1 MSDIILKG
9 KGVYYMDEDGVMHPM
24 SFPPED
30 SDHENESHFYINSIT
45 GKPFKEIP
53 AHMRQFPME
62 KSAMILAN
70 EIMKGGYIDENG
82 VRRKPTTE
90 SNALS
95 MAKEIMNASAMR
107 FNKIKRDNNDDFHT
121 VPIPFGEDGR
131 LHPEYMNNHYGSHE
145 HKRVPTAQRRTRTED
160 GKLINNHSNNKAH
173 PTLGV
178 HLESA
183 AFHFSKEF
191 QDEAKK
197 RGIDTRLG
205 ARQNVIEPQ
214 QITGGVTRRYTSNE
228 ADPTSKKNTKFPS
241 HYKQLHSQTAAYGEI
256 SPMSIVSVLPNAFF
270 NPSTKGGMS
279 TAFMNEL
286 MELGYDQ
293 NTAYQMARAP
303 VNQLLYGGGTGKDG
317 RASGLRNIM
326 KDIRE
331 EIGIDKNRDIHQ
343 LYTKHVGQ
351 FGRLIG
357 DDERGQK
364 NAAID
369 IMAMLKT
376 AEELGVE
383 LRDTPLSRPTV
394 RDNYVEYASSRARQ
408 IDMDSLGLA
417 DEHHDMRG
425 KFNTNYDHLHDS
437 FPSHLSGGTI
447 GAEQQPVEPL
457 LPPQE
462 PLTTMPSEN
471 ETQEPLAADPLADEG
486 GSAQVPFGGFAP
498 PEFGGFGGFGPSFSM
513 KSNDDPMG
521 VIATIMER
529 VQMHD
534 AGGSLMQK
542 YDPMDSY
549 DMQQLGE
556 NVGMSSLD
564 VRAIAMSLGDWNV
577 IAKSFNTTHDVVRA
591 IKRSC
596 GGVLNG

>member
-62 KSAMILAN
+62 KAAMILAN

-82 VRRKPTTE
+82 VKRKPTTE

-160 GKLINNHSNNKAH
+160 GKLINNHANNKAH

-191 QDEAKK
+191 QDEAKR

-241 HYKQLHSQTAAYGEI
+241 HYKDLHSQTAAYGEI

-317 RASGLRNIM
+317 RASGLRNVM
-326 KDIRE
+326 KDMRE
-331 EIGIDKNRDIHQ
+331 EIGIDKSRDIHQ

-394 RDNYVEYASSRARQ
+394 RDNYVEYASTRARQ

-425 KFNTNYDHLHDS
+425 KINTNYDHMHDS

-462 PLTTMPSEN
+462 ALTTMPSEN

-596 GGVLNG
+596 GGALNG

>member
-1 MSDIILKG
+1 
-9 KGVYYMDEDGVMHPM
+9 MDEDGVMHPM

-62 KSAMILAN
+62 KAAMILAN

-160 GKLINNHSNNKAH
+160 GKLINNHANNKAH

-191 QDEAKK
+191 QDEAKR

-279 TAFMNEL
+279 SSFMNEL

-293 NTAYQMARAP
+293 NTARDMARAP
-303 VNQLLYGGGTGKDG
+303 VNQLLYGGGSAKDG
-317 RASGLRNIM
+317 RATGLRNVM

-331 EIGIDKNRDIHQ
+331 QIGIDKSRDIHQ

-376 AEELGVE
+376 AEEIGVE
-383 LRDTPLSRPTV
+383 LSDTPLSRPHV

-447 GAEQQPVEPL
+447 GAEQQPAEAL

-596 GGVLNG
+596 GGALNG

>member
-1 MSDIILKG
+1 
-9 KGVYYMDEDGVMHPM
+9 MDEDGVMHPM

-62 KSAMILAN
+62 KAAMILAN

-82 VRRKPTTE
+82 VKRKPTTE

-160 GKLINNHSNNKAH
+160 GKLINNHANNKAH

-191 QDEAKK
+191 QDEAKR

-241 HYKQLHSQTAAYGEI
+241 HYKDLHSQTAAYGEI

-317 RASGLRNIM
+317 RASGLRNVM
-326 KDIRE
+326 KDMRE
-331 EIGIDKNRDIHQ
+331 EIGIDKSRDIHQ

-394 RDNYVEYASSRARQ
+394 RDNYVEYASTRARQ

-425 KFNTNYDHLHDS
+425 KINTNYDHMHDS

-462 PLTTMPSEN
+462 ALTTMPSEN

-596 GGVLNG
+596 GGALNG

>member
-1 MSDIILKG
+1 
-9 KGVYYMDEDGVMHPM
+9 MDEDGVMHPM

-62 KSAMILAN
+62 KAAMILAN

-82 VRRKPTTE
+82 VKRKPTTE

-160 GKLINNHSNNKAH
+160 GKLINNHANNKAH

-191 QDEAKK
+191 QDEAKR

-241 HYKQLHSQTAAYGEI
+241 HYKDLHSQTAAYGEI

-317 RASGLRNIM
+317 RASGLRNVM
-326 KDIRE
+326 KDMRE
-331 EIGIDKNRDIHQ
+331 EIGIDKSRDIHR

-394 RDNYVEYASSRARQ
+394 RDNYVEYASTRARQ

-425 KFNTNYDHLHDS
+425 KFNTNYDHMHDS

-462 PLTTMPSEN
+462 ALTTMPSEN

-596 GGVLNG
+596 GGALNG

>member
-1 MSDIILKG
+1 
-9 KGVYYMDEDGVMHPM
+9 MDEDGVMHPM

-62 KSAMILAN
+62 KAAMILAN

-82 VRRKPTTE
+82 VKRKPTTE

-160 GKLINNHSNNKAH
+160 GKLINNHANNKAH

-191 QDEAKK
+191 QDEAKR

-241 HYKQLHSQTAAYGEI
+241 HYKDLHSQTAAYGEI

-317 RASGLRNIM
+317 RASGLRNVM
-326 KDIRE
+326 KDMRE
-331 EIGIDKNRDIHQ
+331 EIGIDKSRDIHQ

-394 RDNYVEYASSRARQ
+394 RDNYVEYASTRARQ

-425 KFNTNYDHLHDS
+425 KINTNYDHMHDS

-596 GGVLNG
+596 GGALNG

>member
-24 SFPPED
+24 SFPPKD

-62 KSAMILAN
+62 KAAMILAN

-82 VRRKPTTE
+82 VKRKPTTE

-160 GKLINNHSNNKAH
+160 GKLINNHANNKAH

-191 QDEAKK
+191 QDEAKR

-214 QITGGVTRRYTSNE
+214 QITSGVTRRYTSNDP
-228 ADPTSKKNTKFPS
+228 DPTSKKNTKFPS

-270 NPSTKGGMS
+270 NPSTSGGMS

-317 RASGLRNIM
+317 RASGLRNVM

-331 EIGIDKNRDIHQ
+331 EIGIDKSRDIHQ

-394 RDNYVEYASSRARQ
+394 RDNYVEYASSRAKQ

-437 FPSHLSGGTI
+437 FPSHLSGGAI
-447 GAEQQPVEPL
+447 GAEQQPVDPL

-471 ETQEPLAADPLADEG
+471 ETQKPLAADPLADEG

-596 GGVLNG
+596 GGALNG

>member
-1 MSDIILKG
+1 LSDIILKG
-9 KGVYYMDEDGVMHPM
+9 KGVYYMDENGVMHPM

-62 KSAMILAN
+62 KAAMILAN

-107 FNKIKRDNNDDFHT
+107 FNKIKRDNGDDFHT

-160 GKLINNHSNNKAH
+160 GKLINNHANNKAH

-191 QDEAKK
+191 QDEVKR

-270 NPSTKGGMS
+270 NPSTRGGMS

-293 NTAYQMARAP
+293 NTAREMARAP

-317 RASGLRNIM
+317 RASGLRNVM
-326 KDIRE
+326 KDMRE
-331 EIGIDKNRDIHQ
+331 QIGIDKSRDIHQ
-343 LYTKHVGQ
+343 LYTKHVGH

-376 AEELGVE
+376 AEEIGVE
-383 LRDTPLSRPTV
+383 LRDTPLTRPSV
-394 RDNYVEYASSRARQ
+394 RDNYVEYASSRAKQ

-596 GGVLNG
+596 GGALNG

>member
-1 MSDIILKG
+1 
-9 KGVYYMDEDGVMHPM
+9 
-24 SFPPED
+24 
-30 SDHENESHFYINSIT
+30 
-45 GKPFKEIP
+45 
-53 AHMRQFPME
+53 
-62 KSAMILAN
+62 
-70 EIMKGGYIDENG
+70 
-82 VRRKPTTE
+82 
-90 SNALS
+90 
-95 MAKEIMNASAMR
+95 
-107 FNKIKRDNNDDFHT
+107 
-121 VPIPFGEDGR
+121 
-131 LHPEYMNNHYGSHE
+131 
-145 HKRVPTAQRRTRTED
+145 
-160 GKLINNHSNNKAH
+160 
-173 PTLGV
+173 
-178 HLESA
+178 
-183 AFHFSKEF
+183 
-191 QDEAKK
+191 
-197 RGIDTRLG
+197 
-205 ARQNVIEPQ
+205 
-214 QITGGVTRRYTSNE
+214 
-228 ADPTSKKNTKFPS
+228 
-241 HYKQLHSQTAAYGEI
+241 
-256 SPMSIVSVLPNAFF
+256 
-270 NPSTKGGMS
+270 MS
-279 TAFMNEL
+279 TDFMNEL

-293 NTAYQMARAP
+293 NTAREMARAP

-317 RASGLRNIM
+317 RATGLRTIM

-331 EIGIDKNRDIHQ
+331 QIGIDKNRDIHQ

-376 AEELGVE
+376 AEETGVE
-383 LRDTPLSRPTV
+383 LGDTPLTRPNV

-471 ETQEPLAADPLADEG
+471 ETQKPLAADPLADEG

-596 GGVLNG
+596 GGALNG

>member
-1 MSDIILKG
+1 
-9 KGVYYMDEDGVMHPM
+9 MDEDGVMHPM
-24 SFPPED
+24 SFPPKD

-62 KSAMILAN
+62 KAAMILAN

-82 VRRKPTTE
+82 VKRKPTTE

-160 GKLINNHSNNKAH
+160 GKLINNHANNKAH

-191 QDEAKK
+191 QDEAKR

-241 HYKQLHSQTAAYGEI
+241 HYKDLHSQTAAYGEI

-317 RASGLRNIM
+317 RASGLRNVM
-326 KDIRE
+326 KDMRE
-331 EIGIDKNRDIHQ
+331 EIGIDKSRDIHQ

-394 RDNYVEYASSRARQ
+394 RDNYVEYASTRARQ

-425 KFNTNYDHLHDS
+425 KINTNYDHMHDS

-596 GGVLNG
+596 GGALNG

>member
-1 MSDIILKG
+1 
-9 KGVYYMDEDGVMHPM
+9 MDEDGVMHPM

-62 KSAMILAN
+62 KAAMILAN

-82 VRRKPTTE
+82 VKRKPTTE

-160 GKLINNHSNNKAH
+160 GKLINNHANNKAH

-191 QDEAKK
+191 QDEAKR

-241 HYKQLHSQTAAYGEI
+241 HYKDLHSQTAAYGEI

-317 RASGLRNIM
+317 RASGLRNVM
-326 KDIRE
+326 KDMRE
-331 EIGIDKNRDIHQ
+331 EIGIDKSRDIHQ

-383 LRDTPLSRPTV
+383 LRDTPLTRPTV

-596 GGVLNG
+596 GGALNG

>member
-1 MSDIILKG
+1 
-9 KGVYYMDEDGVMHPM
+9 MDEDGVMHPM
-24 SFPPED
+24 SFPPKD

-62 KSAMILAN
+62 KAAMILAN

-82 VRRKPTTE
+82 VKRKPTTE

-160 GKLINNHSNNKAH
+160 GKLINNHANNKAH

-191 QDEAKK
+191 QDEAKR

-241 HYKQLHSQTAAYGEI
+241 HYKDLHSQTAAYGEI

-317 RASGLRNIM
+317 RASGLRNVM
-326 KDIRE
+326 KDMRE
-331 EIGIDKNRDIHQ
+331 EIGIDKSRDIHQ

-394 RDNYVEYASSRARQ
+394 RDNYVEYASTRARQ

-425 KFNTNYDHLHDS
+425 KINTNYDHMHDS

-462 PLTTMPSEN
+462 ALTTMPSEN

-596 GGVLNG
+596 GGALNG

>member
-1 MSDIILKG
+1 
-9 KGVYYMDEDGVMHPM
+9 MDEDGVMHPM
-24 SFPPED
+24 SFPPKD

-62 KSAMILAN
+62 KAAMILAN

-82 VRRKPTTE
+82 VKRKPTTE

-160 GKLINNHSNNKAH
+160 GKLINNHANNKAH

-191 QDEAKK
+191 QDEAKR

-241 HYKQLHSQTAAYGEI
+241 HYKDLHSQTAAYGEI

-317 RASGLRNIM
+317 RASGLRNVM
-326 KDIRE
+326 KDMRE
-331 EIGIDKNRDIHQ
+331 EIGIDKSRDIHQ

-383 LRDTPLSRPTV
+383 LRDTPLTRPTV

-596 GGVLNG
+596 GGALNG